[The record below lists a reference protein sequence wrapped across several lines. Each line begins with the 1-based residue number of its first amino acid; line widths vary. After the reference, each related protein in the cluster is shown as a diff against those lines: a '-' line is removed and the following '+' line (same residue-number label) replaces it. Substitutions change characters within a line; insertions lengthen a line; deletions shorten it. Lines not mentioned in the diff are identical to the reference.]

1 MKGIQGDLKTS
12 EKVDEIGGQ
21 QGISVEGARKR
32 FQSQLEEFERQL
44 RKLRPVVS
52 AMQGLGRAGG

>member
-12 EKVDEIGGQ
+12 EKVDEIGEE

-32 FQSQLEEFERQL
+32 FRSQLEEFERQL

-52 AMQGLGRAGG
+52 AMEEVVR